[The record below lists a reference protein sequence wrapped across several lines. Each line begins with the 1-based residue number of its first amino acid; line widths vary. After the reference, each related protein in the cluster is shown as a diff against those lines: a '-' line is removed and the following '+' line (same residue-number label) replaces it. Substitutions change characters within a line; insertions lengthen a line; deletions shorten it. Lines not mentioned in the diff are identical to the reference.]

1 MRRTRSLTLSSAI
14 PVPTTVDVQEGMY
27 TRFFGLTKRPF
38 VLAPDP
44 DFLYLSRVH
53 DLAFT
58 HLEYG
63 LMHHAGFVALTGEV
77 GTGKTTLLKY
87 LFDKVKT
94 SLEIAMIFNTQL
106 DPQALLEMLLK
117 EFDLIRPA
125 GSKAAL
131 VEVLYE
137 YFMKQYG
144 RGNRCVIVI
153 DEAQNLSLE
162 AFEELRMLSNLEV
175 GNDVLVQ
182 IILVGQ
188 PQLRER
194 LAHPSL
200 AQLTQRISVHYHLTP
215 LSPDEVGHYVAHR
228 LRVAGY
234 ERPDPLFSEEAL
246 ARLAE
251 VSHGIPRVI
260 NSICDASLTYAFA
273 DELSQISPEII
284 AKVVAD
290 NELLLVGWR
299 GPQPEPV
306 MPFPPLP
313 ERAPEGTEGAPSADF
328 SALFARLLGHLEALE
343 TRVQRLEAERYNGA
357 LAVLQEMLEK
367 ERKLSFQYA
376 QAVNALNLQHRKAQA
391 QVAQLQK
398 QLSKAEGKEKS
409 RRHWRIFGRDKQ
421 P

>member
-1 MRRTRSLTLSSAI
+1 
-14 PVPTTVDVQEGMY
+14 MY
-27 TRFFGLTKRPF
+27 TNFFGLKKRPF
-38 VLAPDP
+38 VLSPDP

-87 LFDKVKT
+87 LFDKVKA

-106 DPQALLEMLLK
+106 DSLALLEMLLK
-117 EFDLIRPA
+117 EFDLLAPA
-125 GSKAAL
+125 GGKAAL
-131 VEVLYE
+131 VEALYQ
-137 YFMKQYG
+137 YFMKQYA
-144 RGNRCVIVI
+144 RGNRSVIVI

-175 GNDVLVQ
+175 GNDILVQ

-200 AQLTQRISVHYHLTP
+200 TQLTQRISVHYHLTP
-215 LSPDEVGHYVAHR
+215 LSRDEVGHYVAHR
-228 LRVAGY
+228 LHVAGY
-234 ERPDPLFSEEAL
+234 ERPEPLFEDEAL
-246 ARLAE
+246 ACLAE
-251 VSHGIPRVI
+251 VSQGIPRVI

-273 DELSQISPEII
+273 DEIPRVSQGII
-284 AKVVAD
+284 TRVVAD
-290 NELLLVGWR
+290 NELLLVGLR
-299 GPQPEPV
+299 AAPGESAGPPALALDV
-306 MPFPPLP
+306 
-313 ERAPEGTEGAPSADF
+313 APDKAPAAPGGSAPGDF
-328 SALFARLLGHLEALE
+328 SSLLARLLGRLEMLEAQI
-343 TRVQRLEAERYNGA
+343 QRLEAERHNGA

-367 ERKLSFQYA
+367 ERKRSFQYA
-376 QAVNALNLQHRKAQA
+376 QAAASLNLQHRKAQA
-391 QVAQLQK
+391 QVAQLEK
-398 QLSKAEGKEKS
+398 QLSEVEGKEKS
-409 RRHWRIFGRDKQ
+409 ARHWRIFGRDKQ